1 MLISIQYNGDSW
13 LYVYILLPHSSQQS
27 DMTPIDTIAS
37 LTLDILEARGT
48 KRPKTPKD
56 NGEPYKCEPRPTT
69 IIYLGTSHILSAF
82 CGLYLT
88 LISVIHHYQLCCVVC
103 LAYTSAENEVGGFTT

>member
-1 MLISIQYNGDSW
+1 MAKR
-13 LYVYILLPHSSQQS
+13 LLLHFPQHHPN
-27 DMTPIDTIAS
+27 MIPIDTIAS
-37 LTLDILEARGT
+37 LTLNNLEARGT
-48 KRPKTPKD
+48 KRPNRPKD

-88 LISVIHHYQLCCVVC
+88 LISFIHHFQLCCVVYLSC
-103 LAYTSAENEVGGFTT
+103 TSAENEVGRFTT